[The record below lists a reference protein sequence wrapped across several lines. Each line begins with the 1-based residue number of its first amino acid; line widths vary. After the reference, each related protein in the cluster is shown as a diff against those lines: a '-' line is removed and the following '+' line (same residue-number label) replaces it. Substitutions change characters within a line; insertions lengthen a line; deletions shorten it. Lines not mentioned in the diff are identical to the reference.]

1 MIEFWKNVL
10 SSDFMP
16 HGVCF
21 FWNPEIVWLHAI
33 SDAVI
38 AISYYLIPLALVYFV
53 RKRADLPFQWMFL
66 MFGVFILG
74 CGTTHLMELWTL
86 WHGTYRLAGVIKAI
100 TAVASVATAIL
111 LVRLMPQALALPS
124 PAQLREANEQLE
136 RAHEQLEARVRERTA
151 QLADAY
157 TELRAEMERRLAAEQ
172 ERLRAEQTVRTMQ
185 NELAHVGRVT
195 TMGELAASI
204 AHEVS
209 QPLSAVVTN
218 ANACLRWLATDPA
231 NVQEARQSVTHIVR
245 DGQRAGDVIRRIR
258 ALLKK
263 SPPQPTEQ
271 DVNALLGEVMPL
283 VRDALLMEGID
294 AHLQLTDRLPL
305 VKGDRVQLQ
314 QVILNLVMN
323 GIEAMR
329 QSEQGRRTLVI
340 SSRVLDSGEVAVTVR
355 DSGVGVEP
363 AVFEKLFEPFFTT
376 KVSGMG
382 MGLSV
387 SRSIVESH
395 GGRLWASRNDGPG
408 VSFHVALPVEA

>member
-1 MIEFWKNVL
+1 MIDFWQNL
-10 SSDFMP
+10 LASDFMP

-21 FWNPEIVWLHAI
+21 LWNPEIVWLHAI

-53 RKRADLPFQWMFL
+53 RKRTDLPFQWMFL

-74 CGTTHLMELWTL
+74 CGTTHVMELWTL

-100 TAVASVATAIL
+100 TAAASVSTAIL

-124 PAQLREANEQLE
+124 PGQLREANERLA
-136 RAHEQLEARVRERTA
+136 RAHEELEARVRERTA
-151 QLADAY
+151 QLAAAY
-157 TELRAEMERRLAAEQ
+157 AELRAEMDRRVAAEQ
-172 ERLRAEQTVRTMQ
+172 ERLRAEQTVRAMQ
-185 NELAHVGRVT
+185 AELAHVGRVT

-218 ANACLRWLATDPA
+218 ANACLRWLATTPP
-231 NVQEARQSVTHIVR
+231 NVLEARETVSNILR
-245 DGQRAGDVIRRIR
+245 DGQRAGEVIRRIR

-263 SPPQPTEQ
+263 APPQPSEQ
-271 DVNALLGEVMPL
+271 HVNELLHEVMPL
-283 VRDALLMEGID
+283 VRDALLKDDID
-294 AHLQLTDRLPL
+294 ARLDLADNLPA

-323 GIEAMR
+323 GIEAMHHITG
-329 QSEQGRRTLVI
+329 SPRRLEI
-340 SSRVLDSGEVAVTVR
+340 SSRLLETGEVAVTVR

-363 AVFEKLFEPFFTT
+363 ATFEKLFEPFFTT
-376 KVSGMG
+376 KPSGMG

-387 SRSIVESH
+387 SRAIVESH
-395 GGRLWASRNDGPG
+395 GGRLWASRNEGPG
-408 VSFHVALPVEA
+408 ASFHVALPVLA

>member
-1 MIEFWKNVL
+1 MIEFWQKL
-10 SSDFMP
+10 LASDFMP

-21 FWNPEIVWLHAI
+21 LWNPEIVWLHAI

-53 RKRADLPFQWMFL
+53 RKRTDLPFQWMFL

-100 TAVASVATAIL
+100 TAAASVITAIL

-124 PAQLREANEQLE
+124 PAQLREANDKLA
-136 RAHEQLEARVRERTA
+136 RAHDELEARVRDRTA
-151 QLADAY
+151 QLAAAY
-157 TELRAEMERRLAAEQ
+157 TELRTEMDRRLSAEQ
-172 ERLRAEQTVRTMQ
+172 EKLRAEQIVRTLQ
-185 NELAHVGRVT
+185 TELAHVGRVT

-218 ANACLRWLATDPA
+218 ANACLRWLATDPPD
-231 NVQEARQSVTHIVR
+231 VSEARETASYILR

-271 DVNALLGEVMPL
+271 HVNELLAEVMPL
-283 VRDALLMEGID
+283 VRDALLKDNIE
-294 AHLQLTDRLPL
+294 ARLELADRLPP

-323 GIEAMR
+323 GIEAMHH
-329 QSEQGRRTLVI
+329 SSNGARTLVI
-340 SSRVLDSGEVAVTVR
+340 SSRVLESGGVAVTVR

-363 AVFEKLFEPFFTT
+363 AVFEKLFDPFFTT
-376 KVSGMG
+376 KPSGMG

-387 SRSIVESH
+387 SRAIVECH
-395 GGRLWASRNDGPG
+395 GGRLWASPNEGPG
-408 VSFHVALPVEA
+408 VSFHVALPGLA

>member
-1 MIEFWKNVL
+1 MTEFWKNL
-10 SSDFMP
+10 LASDFMP

-21 FWNPEIVWLHAI
+21 LWNPEIVWLHAI

-38 AISYYLIPLALVYFV
+38 AVSYYLIPFALLYFV
-53 RKRADLPFQWMFL
+53 RKRTDLPFQWMFV

-100 TAVASVATAIL
+100 TAAASVATAIL
-111 LVRLMPQALALPS
+111 LVRLMPEALALPS
-124 PAQLREANEQLE
+124 PAQLRDANQKLA
-136 RAHEQLEARVRERTA
+136 RAHDDLEARVRERTA

-157 TELRAEMERRLAAEQ
+157 TELRAEMDRRLAAER
-172 ERLRAEQTVRTMQ
+172 ERLRAEQTIRTMQ
-185 NELAHVGRVT
+185 NELAHVGRVS

-218 ANACLRWLATDPA
+218 ANACLRWLGNDPPE
-231 NVQEARQSVTHIVR
+231 VSEARQTVQHILR

-271 DVNALLGEVMPL
+271 QVNELLTEVMPL
-283 VRDALLMEGID
+283 VRDVLLKHNID
-294 AHLQLTDRLPL
+294 ARLDLADMLPP

-323 GIEAMR
+323 GIEAMH
-329 QSEQGRRTLVI
+329 QSADGARTLVI
-340 SSRVLDSGEVAVTVR
+340 SSRVLETGEVAVTVR

-363 AVFEKLFEPFFTT
+363 AVFQKLFDPFFTT
-376 KVSGMG
+376 KPSGMG

-395 GGRLWASRNDGPG
+395 GGRLWASANDGPG
-408 VSFHVALPVEA
+408 VSFHVALPVLT

>member
-1 MIEFWKNVL
+1 MIEFWQKL
-10 SSDFMP
+10 LASDFMP

-21 FWNPEIVWLHAI
+21 LWNPEIVWLHAI

-53 RKRADLPFQWMFL
+53 RKRTDLPFSWIFL
-66 MFGVFILG
+66 MFGIFILG
-74 CGTTHLMELWTL
+74 CGTTHVMELWTL

-100 TAVASVATAIL
+100 TAAASVLTAIL

-124 PAQLREANEQLE
+124 PGQLREANEKLS
-136 RAHEQLEARVRERTA
+136 RAHDELEGRVRERTK

-157 TELRAEMERRLAAEQ
+157 TELRAEMDRRVAAEQ
-172 ERLRAEQTVRTMQ
+172 DRLRAEQTVRTVQ
-185 NELAHVGRVT
+185 TELAHVGRVT

-218 ANACLRWLATDPA
+218 ANACMRWLAMDPPE
-231 NVQEARQSVTHIVR
+231 VSEARDTLTYILR

-271 DVNALLGEVMPL
+271 HINEVLGEVMPL
-283 VRDALLMEGID
+283 VRDALLKDNIE
-294 AHLQLTDRLPL
+294 ARLDLADNLPA

-323 GIEAMR
+323 GIEAMHHSAR
-329 QSEQGRRTLVI
+329 NARSLVI
-340 SSRVLDSGEVAVTVR
+340 SSRLLETGEVAVTVR
-355 DSGVGVEP
+355 DSGIGVEP
-363 AVFEKLFEPFFTT
+363 AVFEKLFDPFFTT
-376 KVSGMG
+376 KSSGMG

-395 GGRLWASRNDGPG
+395 GGRLWASPNEGPG
-408 VSFHVALPVEA
+408 LSFHLALPVLT